1 MFPELR
7 CSCIHLYRRGYVIR
21 KVRVQLYGQLQT
33 VPREQVV
40 RLSEFYVTHSALSK
54 AIGRFAA
61 AVPARNGV
69 ISCES
74 VVSVKAT
81 VTREP
86 VARAAAPGMQ
96 VRRVGSENGKKA
108 T

>member
-1 MFPELR
+1 M
-7 CSCIHLYRRGYVIR
+7 
-21 KVRVQLYGQLQT
+21 
-33 VPREQVV
+33 
-40 RLSEFYVTHSALSK
+40 THSALSK

-96 VRRVGSENGKKA
+96 VPKVWSDNDKKA
-108 T
+108 S